1 MVKETFQFL
10 IEKINLIC
18 FKKIQ
23 RTTINKT
30 GRRKIVLKFVT
41 YKEYPPII
49 SKKLTI
55 ALEKSL
61 SKSIILICKRTNEMT
76 KKEKRT
82 TNSGNIIINTK
93 NLKKHLLIMLY
104 YLSV

>member
-1 MVKETFQFL
+1 MNNCLERQKSKTKTNVTILVMVKETFQFL
-10 IEKINLIC
+10 NEKDNLIR
-18 FKKIQ
+18 FKKIP
-23 RTTINKT
+23 RTSINKT

-61 SKSIILICKRTNEMT
+61 LKSIILIC
-76 KKEKRT
+76 
-82 TNSGNIIINTK
+82 
-93 NLKKHLLIMLY
+93 
-104 YLSV
+104 